1 MALGCVELLEQG
13 ATCSEEEAGSSTWP
27 CECLLVLKG
36 KRTKA
41 TELVKKVLV
50 ITEHSIKAG
59 EEPRLHLSLYGAGV
73 PKQDTQLLAG
83 TSNLPHY
90 G

>member
-1 MALGCVELLEQG
+1 MAVGCVELLEQG
-13 ATCSEEEAGSSTWP
+13 AMCSEEEAGSSTWP

-50 ITEHSIKAG
+50 ITKHSIKAG